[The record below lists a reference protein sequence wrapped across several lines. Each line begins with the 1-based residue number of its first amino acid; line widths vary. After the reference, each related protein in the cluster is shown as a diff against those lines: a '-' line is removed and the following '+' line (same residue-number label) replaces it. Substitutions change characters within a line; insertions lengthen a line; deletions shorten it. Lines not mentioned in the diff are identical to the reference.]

1 LLPPYQWWFL
11 LMRSRCRS
19 PCPRTLVWELPITD
33 VHRLLSHIE
42 TSTWRFRGFMKLIWS
57 CKTGKSAD

>member
-19 PCPRTLVWELPITD
+19 PCPRTLV
-33 VHRLLSHIE
+33 
-42 TSTWRFRGFMKLIWS
+42 
-57 CKTGKSAD
+57 